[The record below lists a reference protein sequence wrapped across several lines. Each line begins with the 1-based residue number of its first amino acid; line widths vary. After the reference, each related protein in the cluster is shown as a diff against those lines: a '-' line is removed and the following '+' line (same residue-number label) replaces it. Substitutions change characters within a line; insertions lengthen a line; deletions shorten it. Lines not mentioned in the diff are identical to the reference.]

1 MPHPTHRPRTP
12 LPRAYREQRVQG
24 RHSGSRGR
32 RTSTRSTL
40 THRPRDSALRVV
52 HRWLTTPHD
61 FDWIFTHHSTRPI
74 HGMIRAVFAA
84 GVLLNAAVSILM
96 LFSPNGP
103 SGTWQI
109 AWVLVVLVLQ
119 IAVIVWA
126 LTGPVPDTK
135 AQFLGFLIFGD
146 VGITSVILLDTPT
159 SALIGTFLFAING
172 ALCTFFLSPRV
183 LVVHIAF
190 TNSVIILI
198 GAMAYYQDLWGPYDA
213 IAAVLV
219 AAGASSGVSIFA
231 SVAWSLV
238 STDAKASDIDS
249 LTGVANRR
257 GLQNSVEDLWLSA
270 IDRSVPLVVV
280 MVDIDRFKSVNDRF
294 GHEQGDSV
302 IVLFAERLAEL
313 FSDHGVV
320 ARTGG
325 EEFVAV
331 MTDAAGSLE
340 SVVART
346 NDAVH
351 DREDPIPVTASVGVA
366 VLTPDSPLW
375 QSGPS
380 AIERATRGADSMMY
394 RAKAA
399 GGHRLLSTYL

>member
-1 MPHPTHRPRTP
+1 M
-12 LPRAYREQRVQG
+12 
-24 RHSGSRGR
+24 
-32 RTSTRSTL
+32 
-40 THRPRDSALRVV
+40 
-52 HRWLTTPHD
+52 TTPHD